1 MGVNGW
7 IRKVK
12 EQNPIIPSE
21 YKDPTSINCRRR
33 GGKRPKLTAADKL
46 DIVYKYVVD
55 KIPAGSI
62 AREFKISA
70 AYVSILVKKSEKNN
84 NFFDEM
90 MQQRNDAK
98 ELNNTVK
105 ISIRE
110 YLKHGI
116 HLGSV
121 EEIRKKLHEDK
132 GIEIKDPKLLHIMH
146 KEIGLRYKRVADV
159 SWQGNSER
167 NLILR
172 SQFAQEFY
180 KLKLEKKTIINIDET
195 WLGMTDF
202 RNMSWALPG
211 RPNSVAKKNV
221 VPRISMVVALD
232 SEGAVK
238 ITLLQANSNSQVMEL
253 FFSNFIRMMDDRNRY
268 WRKHHVILMDNAP
281 YHTSNAMME
290 FYKEHDLPI
299 MFTGP
304 HSYSASP
311 VELYFAAFKKD
322 DINPRKLPTAKR

>member
-1 MGVNGW
+1 M
-7 IRKVK
+7 
-12 EQNPIIPSE
+12 
-21 YKDPTSINCRRR
+21 
-33 GGKRPKLTAADKL
+33 
-46 DIVYKYVVD
+46 YKYLVD
-55 KIPAGSI
+55 KIPAGLI
-62 AREFKISA
+62 ARAFKISTS
-70 AYVSILVKKSEKNN
+70 YVSILVKKSKKNN
-84 NFFDEM
+84 NFFEEM
-90 MQQRNDAK
+90 MQQRIDTR
-98 ELNNTVK
+98 ELRKTVK
-105 ISIRE
+105 VSITE

-132 GIEIKDPKLLHIMH
+132 GIEIKHPKLLQIMH
-146 KEIGLRYKRVADV
+146 KEIGLRYKRIANV
-159 SWQGNSER
+159 SWQGNSEK

-172 SQFAQEFY
+172 SQFAQEFF

-211 RPNSVAKKNV
+211 RSNSVAKKNM

-268 WRKHHVILMDNAP
+268 WRKHHIILMDNAP
-281 YHTSNAMME
+281 YHTSNSMME
-290 FYKEHDLPI
+290 FYQ
-299 MFTGP
+299 
-304 HSYSASP
+304 
-311 VELYFAAFKKD
+311 
-322 DINPRKLPTAKR
+322 